1 MSSPRLDR
9 VPAMATQPESEER
22 AQPVAPKTYDC
33 DLCGESFEGVPGG
46 SGLFLWTRG
55 EELRVEEPP
64 LCEECASRI
73 TIGALMKWE
82 IEEEEEG

>member
-1 MSSPRLDR
+1 MSSARLDR
-9 VPAMATQPESEER
+9 VHAAASVPESEER
-22 AQPVAPKTYDC
+22 PEISAPKTYDC

-64 LCEECASRI
+64 LCEECASRV

>member
-1 MSSPRLDR
+1 MSSPRVDR
-9 VPAMATQPESEER
+9 VPVPASEPAAEER
-22 AQPVAPKTYDC
+22 PEPAPPKTYDC
-33 DLCGESFEGVPGG
+33 DLCGKSFQGVPGG